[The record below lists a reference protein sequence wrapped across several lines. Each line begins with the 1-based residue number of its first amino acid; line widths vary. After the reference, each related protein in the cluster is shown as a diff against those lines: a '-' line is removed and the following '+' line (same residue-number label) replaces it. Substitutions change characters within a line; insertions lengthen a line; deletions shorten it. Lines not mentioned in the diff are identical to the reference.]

1 MEKAA
6 ALQNSAAKNEAAKIE
21 LEAASRRTPPG
32 PAVGISPHAT
42 LTLKK
47 AALKYQWSAGGGTI
61 PLSEGL
67 WSTGRLISSVL
78 LTRNRFRCTFSRST
92 PSN

>member
-67 WSTGRLISSVL
+67 WSTGRLHKLGASHSQSLPLHV
-78 LTRNRFRCTFSRST
+78 FPFDSQ
-92 PSN
+92 

>member
-21 LEAASRRTPPG
+21 LEAASRRTHPG
-32 PAVGISPHAT
+32 PAVGISPHAS
-42 LTLKK
+42 LHLKK

-61 PLSEGL
+61 PLSEGAL
-67 WSTGRLISSVL
+67 EHW
-78 LTRNRFRCTFSRST
+78 T
-92 PSN
+92 PHKLGASHSQSLPLHVFPFDSQ